1 MTRPLIPLVEVTA
14 PNGTKSLLAAF
25 SVSHR
30 DAVATVKN
38 VIPSTYAAELSNRRV
53 PPGLKFGGAH
63 PGNVILIEQIATR
76 VRPPFA
82 AGRDRAEGEEIKTPF
97 CRVFTS
103 DDRFWHSRPRAMEK
117 PNRFATSFGFS
128 TIFLF

>member
-30 DAVATVKN
+30 DAVATVKK

-53 PPGLKFGGAH
+53 PPRLKYDGAH
-63 PGNVILIEQIATR
+63 PGDVILIKQIATR
-76 VRPPFA
+76 
-82 AGRDRAEGEEIKTPF
+82 GETAI
-97 CRVFTS
+97 RRWQRS
-103 DDRFWHSRPRAMEK
+103 
-117 PNRFATSFGFS
+117 G
-128 TIFLF
+128 